1 MRRTHIFGLFGL
13 GLLGVLAP
21 SVSSCGTDPDTPT
34 PSRKTYPADAIDQVP
49 VTSSIKLPELS
60 EAVRVVRDKRGMVH
74 VYARNVKD
82 MAIAEGYMMARDR
95 APQLEL
101 IRRVAEGR
109 LAELFGN
116 LKPSLVDQ
124 DITMRTMGLRRAGKQ
139 YWDSLTDP
147 NARAILEGFSAGITH
162 YFRELRC
169 LDSKHDPALVCPDTK
184 VTPPLDWG
192 AIKPSKYLDWDPV
205 ATLAIARLQ
214 TWALSY
220 TADDELDFT
229 DLYTKAHDT
238 FKAGDPRAG
247 FLVDAARFEP
257 GAKRPVLDFGVPP
270 ATSPM
275 NWNPKPKGPLPAPPR
290 ISNDLLARTR
300 PFQDAIRATRDFMGK
315 GGWSSNNWVVS
326 PQKSATGQTL
336 VASDPHLG
344 LPAPSIFYMAGLHVI
359 SDDPAQQLDVA
370 GMSFAGIPGVVLGF
384 NKNIA
389 WGATVAVFDVNDVY
403 RDKVVGD
410 KVTIKGA
417 PVDIVKI
424 EETIDY
430 GDGNPVPL
438 TIESIPGHGNV
449 FPTLQDHRFVPRTG
463 DGEVLA
469 VRWTGMEPSGEFE
482 AFMNLNRAK
491 NVDDAYAALQKFE
504 VGAQN
509 FVIGDSSGN
518 IRYTTHSKVPT
529 RPKGALTFDSKT
541 MTGQVPC
548 LVIPGDAGLE
558 WDGRVPVEQLPGV
571 KNPAW
576 GYVGT
581 ANSDQYGLSFDNDV
595 TNDAIFLSC
604 TWDPGFREFRV
615 RERLDAIP
623 KLTLDDLASI
633 QADTKSPLGSR
644 MTKYLVSVLARAEA
658 ARLGTTPAPDL
669 DALIKD
675 KRYDGARMA
684 FVLNALRQWDSL
696 GYDTPAAF
704 AIEKDPLPSNDEI
717 AASQATLIFNST
729 LVPLMKNV
737 FDDEIAAMGN
747 PPMMRD
753 FKVKALLRMLD
764 KPEALA
770 TAGADGESILWDDLG
785 TTDTLE
791 TKDQQLLR
799 AMLEGVDHIV
809 TTLGADPDKWRWGAV
824 HGVTFTSL
832 LPGSEAQLSI
842 PNASRGLPSIG
853 FPRHGDWQ
861 NIDRS
866 DPGLGSF
873 DFTYSSGPAQRFVAN
888 LDPKGPVVKNALPG
902 GNVWD
907 PSSPHFDDEAELWR
921 RNKNAPIAF
930 APGEVVPVAEDR
942 YDLVPF

>member
-1 MRRTHIFGLFGL
+1 MRKAKLL
-13 GLLGVLAP
+13 GLSGLLLLGAM
-21 SVSSCGTDPDTPT
+21 SSCGGDPDTPT
-34 PSRKTYPADAIDQVP
+34 PTRKTYPADAIDQVP
-49 VTSSIKLPELS
+49 LTNSLILPELT
-60 EAVRVVRDKRGMVH
+60 EQVRVVRDKRGMIH
-74 VYARNVKD
+74 VYARNMKD
-82 MAIAEGYMMARDR
+82 MAIAQGYFMARDR

-109 LAELFGN
+109 LAELFGQ

-124 DITMRTMGLRRAGKQ
+124 DVTMRTMGLRRAAKQ
-139 YWDSLTDP
+139 YWDSLKDE

-162 YFRELRC
+162 YFREIRC
-169 LDSKHDPALVCPDTK
+169 IDKDHDANLVCPETK
-184 VTPPLDWG
+184 ASPPIEW
-192 AIKPSKYLDWDPV
+192 APIKHSKYLDWDPV

-220 TADDELDFT
+220 TGDEELDFT
-229 DLYTKAHDT
+229 ELYEKAHDT
-238 FKAGDPRAG
+238 FKEGDPRAG
-247 FLVDAARFEP
+247 FLVDAVRFEP

-270 ATSPM
+270 ASSTMSLD
-275 NWNPKPKGPLPAPPR
+275 PKKKKSPLPAPPK
-290 ISNDLLARTR
+290 ISADLFEKSRG
-300 PFQDAIRATRDFMGK
+300 FQDAIRATRDFMGK

-326 PQKSATGQTL
+326 PGKSATGQTL

-344 LPAPSIFYMAGLHVI
+344 LSAPAIFYMAGLHVI
-359 SDDPAQQLDVA
+359 SDDPKQQLDVA

-389 WGATVAVFDVNDVY
+389 WGATVAVFDVNDIY
-403 RDKVVGD
+403 RDKIVSG
-410 KVTIKGA
+410 KVTIGGA
-417 PVDIVKI
+417 PVDVVKI

-438 TIESIPGHGNV
+438 VIESIPGHGNV
-449 FPTLQDHRFVPRTG
+449 FPTLDSHRVVPRSG

-482 AFMNLNRAK
+482 AFMNLNRSK
-491 NVDDAYAALQKFE
+491 TVDEAYTALTKFE

-509 FVIGDSSGN
+509 FVIGDSAGN
-518 IRYTTHSKVPT
+518 IRYTTHAKVPT

-541 MTGQVPC
+541 MTGQLPC
-548 LVIPGDAGLE
+548 MVIPGDQGLE
-558 WDGRVPVEQLPGV
+558 WQGRIPDEQLPGV

-576 GYVGT
+576 GYVAT
-581 ANSDQYGLSFDNDV
+581 ANADQFGLTFDNDV

-615 RERLDAIP
+615 RERIDALP
-623 KLTLDDLASI
+623 KLSLDDLAAI
-633 QADTKSPLGSR
+633 QADTKSPLGAR
-644 MTKYLVSVLARAEA
+644 MTKYLVAVLERAEA
-658 ARLGTTPAPDL
+658 ARTGGTAAPDL

-675 KRYDGARMA
+675 PRYDGARMA
-684 FVLNALRQWDSL
+684 FMLNALRHWDSL
-696 GYDTPAAF
+696 GYDAASGV
-704 AIEKDPLPSNDEI
+704 AIEKDPLPTTDQI
-717 AASQATLIFNST
+717 AAAQATILFNGT
-729 LVPLMKNV
+729 LVPLLKNV
-737 FDDEIAAMGN
+737 FDDEVAAMGN

-753 FKVKALLRMLD
+753 FKIKALLRMLD

-770 TAGADGESILWDDLG
+770 TAGADGESVLWDDLG
-785 TTDTLE
+785 TKDVLE

-799 AMLEGVDHIV
+799 AMLEGVDFV
-809 TTLGADPDKWRWGAV
+809 VKKLGTDPDKWRWGSV
-824 HGVTFTSL
+824 HGVTFDSL
-832 LPGSEAQLSI
+832 VPGSEAQLSI
-842 PNASRGLPSIG
+842 PPASRGLGEVG

-888 LDPKGPVVKNALPG
+888 LAPTGPMVKNALPG

-907 PSSPHFDDEAELWR
+907 PNSPHFADEAELWR
-921 RNKNAPIAF
+921 TNKNAPVAF
-930 APGEVVPVAEDR
+930 SPGEVVPVAEER
-942 YDLVPF
+942 IDLYPF